1 MFAPKVFVYWD
12 QWGEGGYPET
22 NNTKQPNK
30 GDGGYF

>member
-12 QWGEGGYPET
+12 QWGEGYPET